1 MEGIEIHYLLPKGS
15 PEQIKDEVR
24 RVISILGD
32 GGSYIL
38 APDHNILVDVPPK
51 NLVVMFEAANDY
63 GKY

>member
-1 MEGIEIHYLLPKGS
+1 MIDTHYLLPEGS

-32 GGSYIL
+32 GGGYIL